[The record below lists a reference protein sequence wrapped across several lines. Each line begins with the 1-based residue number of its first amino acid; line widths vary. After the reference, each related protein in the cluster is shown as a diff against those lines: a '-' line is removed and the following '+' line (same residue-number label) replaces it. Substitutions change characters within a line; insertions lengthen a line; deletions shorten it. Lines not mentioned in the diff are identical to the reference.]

1 MWCISRSVVWC
12 ELGRQSTIK
21 VSTCQGDKAAS
32 VESSG
37 DYICVCMAFVSVHSG
52 VVILERRREWSSLQ
66 TVPLF
71 FRGKEFVLCNVC
83 IFVVLVAYDIFV
95 LSFLMCIMC
104 LLRCFG
110 CLWCICISIFFSTM
124 YLFYYFF
131 EWCICIFVAFCCV

>member
-1 MWCISRSVVWC
+1 M
-12 ELGRQSTIK
+12 
-21 VSTCQGDKAAS
+21 STCQGDKAAS

-52 VVILERRREWSSLQ
+52 VVILERRRREWSSLQ

-71 FRGKEFVLCNVC
+71 FRGKEFVLYNVC
-83 IFVVLVAYDIFV
+83 IFVVLVAYEIFV

-110 CLWCICISIFFSTM
+110 CL
-124 YLFYYFF
+124 
-131 EWCICIFVAFCCV
+131 